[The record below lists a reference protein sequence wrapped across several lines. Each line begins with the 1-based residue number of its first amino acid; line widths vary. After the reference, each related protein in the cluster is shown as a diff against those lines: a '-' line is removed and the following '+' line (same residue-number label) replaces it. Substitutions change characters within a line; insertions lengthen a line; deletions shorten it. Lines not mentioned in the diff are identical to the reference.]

1 MNGIDNKNASA
12 ERKIYTDTKL
22 FGIVAV
28 FYWFFSLL
36 VWGITRVDLT
46 FSSVLFSI
54 VNFLV
59 GCVMISAPFFAFVVP
74 VVLLIS
80 MIIHCVNDK
89 RFYAYP
95 LIIAVINVCHTVL
108 MYYLMESWV

>member
-1 MNGIDNKNASA
+1 MDGIDNKNASA
-12 ERKIYTDTKL
+12 ERKIYTDTKI

-28 FYWFFSLL
+28 SYWFFSLL
-36 VWGITRVDLT
+36 VWGISMVDLT
-46 FSSVLFSI
+46 FSNVLFKT
-54 VNFLV
+54 VDFLV
-59 GCVMISAPFFAFVVP
+59 GCVMISTPFFAFVVP
-74 VVLLIS
+74 VVLLVS

-108 MYYLMESWV
+108 MLHLCESWV